1 MNICEHKWKILYVH
15 LKFKCLKSWSKWK
28 LKVIKSIRCGID
40 DEKRERWNVSVISL
54 AFVLNRARIRGNL
67 RERVG
72 DEQKWLWWLNW
83 IIKGC
88 DFKYYIFYP
97 SHIELVKKFRF
108 KKFLHEKIKL
118 KFELNL
124 KKLLCRKLIA
134 GWLWEGASR
143 FKNAWNIFI
152 KHMFNGLVSEINLY
166 FY

>member
-1 MNICEHKWKILYVH
+1 VNICEHKWKILYVH

-54 AFVLNRARIRGNL
+54 AFVLNRARIRGIL

-97 SHIELVKKFRF
+97 SHIELVEKFRLKIF
-108 KKFLHEKIKL
+108 ARKKIKL
-118 KFELNL
+118 NWFWKE
-124 KKLLCRKLIA
+124 KLLCRKLIA

-143 FKNAWNIFI
+143 FKNAWNISLNTCL
-152 KHMFNGLVSEINLY
+152 MG
-166 FY
+166 